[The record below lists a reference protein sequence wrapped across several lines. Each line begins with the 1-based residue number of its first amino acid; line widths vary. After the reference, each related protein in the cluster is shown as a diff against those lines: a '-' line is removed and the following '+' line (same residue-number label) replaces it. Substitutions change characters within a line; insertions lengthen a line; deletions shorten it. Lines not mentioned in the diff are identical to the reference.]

1 MEYEIRPGLRIF
13 TCAIILRVNSM
24 NRQKTFRFVLKVA
37 VATAF
42 VFIATG
48 AVGKFFHNSV
58 AGAQQAASVYVIRNA
73 KIVTVTGAVIERG
86 SVLIRDGKIAEV
98 GSKVTAPANAKTIE
112 ATGLS
117 VYPGMI
123 DSGTQLGLTEIG
135 SIQETHD
142 TTELGDFNPHMRA
155 IVAVQP
161 HSELIPVA
169 RANGI
174 TSAITHPSGR
184 LVSGQAALINLDGWT
199 WQEMTV
205 KAPAAMWME
214 YPRAPRGRAAAFTQG
229 EGAPN
234 LTQLRDRQLAA
245 LRQKLEDAQAYAKAK
260 EARAADKSLPPRPVD
275 HVLEALIPVIK
286 GELPVL
292 MVANSEREIKGAIEI
307 ADKYKLKLIISG
319 AGDAWK
325 VASTLKEK
333 NVSVIIGPVTDV
345 PGDEDDD
352 YDVNYSHAAKL
363 YKAGVKFA
371 FQTDDAAYV
380 RNLPYQAGTS
390 AAFGLPKD
398 EALKAVTIYPAQ
410 IFGVDKLLGSIEV
423 GKMANLIVTDG
434 DPLEF
439 KTLVKHMFING
450 KPVDLSSRHTKL
462 YDKFNARP

>member
-1 MEYEIRPGLRIF
+1 
-13 TCAIILRVNSM
+13 M
-24 NRQKTFRFVLKVA
+24 NRNRTLRFVVKA
-37 VATAF
+37 VIAAILIIGLIAF
-42 VFIATG
+42 GRPIIE
-48 AVGKFFHNSV
+48 KLFHNSV
-58 AGAQQAASVYVIRNA
+58 VSAQQAANVFVIRNA
-73 KIVTVTGAVIERG
+73 KIVTVTGATIERG

-98 GSKVTAPANAKTIE
+98 GARVTAPSNAKVID

-117 VYPGMI
+117 VYPGLI
-123 DSGTQLGLTEIG
+123 DCGTSLGLTEIG
-135 SIQETHD
+135 SIQETRD

-161 HSELIPVA
+161 HSELIPVS
-169 RANGI
+169 RANGA
-174 TSAITHPSGR
+174 TTAITRPGGR

-199 WQEMTV
+199 WQEMAV
-205 KAPAAMWME
+205 KTPAAMAME
-214 YPRAPRGRAAAFTQG
+214 YPRAPRGRGGAFGQAA
-229 EGAPN
+229 GAAN
-234 LTQLRDRQLAA
+234 IAQLRERQLNA

-260 EARAADKSLPPRPVD
+260 EARAADKGLPPRPVD
-275 HVLEALIPVIK
+275 HVLEALIPVVK

-292 MVANSEREIKGAIEI
+292 MIANAEREIKGAIDI

-319 AGDAWK
+319 AVDAWK

-333 NVSVIIGPVTDV
+333 NIPVIIGPVTDL
-345 PGDEDDD
+345 PNNEDDD
-352 YDVNYSHAAKL
+352 YDINYSHAAKL
-363 YKAGVKFA
+363 HKAGVKFA
-371 FQTDDAAYV
+371 FQTDDAAYS

-410 IFGVDKLLGSIEV
+410 IFGVDKMLGSIEV

-439 KTLVKHMFING
+439 KTSVKHMFING

-462 YDKFNARP
+462 YDKFKDRP

>member
-1 MEYEIRPGLRIF
+1 
-13 TCAIILRVNSM
+13 M
-24 NRQKTFRFVLKVA
+24 NRQKTIRFIVKLALQVVIVLVLL
-37 VATAF
+37 TL
-42 VFIATG
+42 IG
-48 AVGKFFHNSV
+48 AIIKKLAPNPVVS
-58 AGAQQAASVYVIRNA
+58 AQQATQAANVYVIRNA

-86 SVLIRDGKIAEV
+86 MVLIRDGKIAEV
-98 GSKVTAPANAKTIE
+98 GARVTAPGNAKVID

-123 DSGTQLGLTEIG
+123 DCGTQLGLTEIG
-135 SIQETHD
+135 SIQETRD

-161 HSELIPVA
+161 HSELIPVS
-169 RANGI
+169 RANGV
-174 TSAITHPSGR
+174 TTAITRPSGR

-205 KAPAAMWME
+205 KAPAAMAME
-214 YPRAPRGRAAAFTQG
+214 YPRAPRGRAAAFLPAEATG
-229 EGAPN
+229 N
-234 LTQLRDRQLAA
+234 LTQQRDRQLAA

-260 EARAADKSLPPRPVD
+260 EARSADKSLPARAVD
-275 HVLEALIPVIK
+275 HVLEALIPVVK

-319 AGDAWK
+319 ADEAWK
-325 VASTLKEK
+325 VASQLKEK
-333 NVSVIIGPVTDV
+333 NIPVIIGPVTDL
-345 PGDEDDD
+345 PNNEDDD
-352 YDVNYSHAAKL
+352 YDINYSHAAKL
-363 YKAGVKFA
+363 HKAGVRFA
-371 FQTDDAAYV
+371 FQTADAAYV

-410 IFGVDKLLGSIEV
+410 IFGVDKLLGSIEA

-439 KTLVKHMFING
+439 KTSVKHMFING

>member
-1 MEYEIRPGLRIF
+1 MML
-13 TCAIILRVNSM
+13 IINKL
-24 NRQKTFRFVLKVA
+24 FP
-37 VATAF
+37 
-42 VFIATG
+42 
-48 AVGKFFHNSV
+48 NSV
-58 AGAQQAASVYVIRNA
+58 VTPQQAAQAASVYVIRNA

-98 GSKVTAPANAKTIE
+98 GAKVAAPANARAID

-174 TSAITHPSGR
+174 TTAITHPSGR

-214 YPRAPRGRAAAFTQG
+214 YPRAPRGRAAAFMQG
-229 EGAPN
+229 ENAPN

-275 HVLEALIPVIK
+275 HVLEALIPVVK

-292 MVANSEREIKGAIEI
+292 MVANGEREIKGAIEL
-307 ADKYKLKLIISG
+307 ADKYKLKLVISG
-319 AGDAWK
+319 AGEAWK
-325 VASTLKEK
+325 VASLLKEK
-333 NVSVIIGPVTDV
+333 NVPVIIGPVTDV
-345 PGDEDDD
+345 PGNEDDD

-410 IFGVDKLLGSIEV
+410 IFGVDKLLGSVEA

-439 KTLVKHMFING
+439 KTVVKHMFING
-450 KPVDLSSRHTKL
+450 KPVDLSSRHTRL

>member
-1 MEYEIRPGLRIF
+1 
-13 TCAIILRVNSM
+13 M
-24 NRQKTFRFVLKVA
+24 NRNRTFRFVVKA
-37 VATAF
+37 V
-42 VFIATG
+42 IAIIITL
-48 AVGKFFHNSV
+48 AVMTVINKLFPNRVVSL
-58 AGAQQAASVYVIRNA
+58 QQAAQAAGVYVIRNA

-98 GSKVTAPANAKTIE
+98 GARVAAPGNAKVID

-161 HSELIPVA
+161 NSELIPVA
-169 RANGI
+169 RANGV
-174 TSAITHPSGR
+174 TTAITHPSGR

-214 YPRAPRGRAAAFTQG
+214 YPRGPRGRGAAFIQQG
-229 EGAPN
+229 EGAAN
-234 LTQLRDRQLAA
+234 VAQLRERQLAA

-260 EARAADKSLPPRPVD
+260 EARAADKSLPARPMD
-275 HVLEALIPVIK
+275 FVLDALVPVVK

-292 MVANSEREIKGAIEI
+292 MLANTEREIKGVIEI
-307 ADKYKLKLIISG
+307 ADKYKLKMIISG
-319 AGDAWK
+319 AADAWK

-333 NVSVIIGPVTDV
+333 NIPVIIGPVTEL
-345 PGDEDDD
+345 PNNEDDD

-371 FQTDDAAYV
+371 FQTADAAYV

-410 IFGVDKLLGSIEV
+410 IFGVDNLLGSVEV

-439 KTLVKHMFING
+439 KTIVKHMFING
-450 KPVDLSSRHTKL
+450 KPVDLSSRHTRL
-462 YDKFNARP
+462 YDKFKDRP

>member
-1 MEYEIRPGLRIF
+1 
-13 TCAIILRVNSM
+13 M
-24 NRQKTFRFVLKVA
+24 NRQGIIRFA
-37 VATAF
+37 VKAVIAATILFAL
-42 VFIATG
+42 IALFNKLFPNR
-48 AVGKFFHNSV
+48 AVS
-58 AGAQQAASVYVIRNA
+58 AQQAAQAANVFAIRNA
-73 KIVTVTGAVIERG
+73 KIVSVTGAVIERG
-86 SVLIRDGKIAEV
+86 TVLIRDGKIAEV
-98 GSKVTAPANAKTIE
+98 GARVTVPGNAKIVD

-117 VYPGMI
+117 VYPGLI

-135 SIQETHD
+135 SIQETRD

-161 HSELIPVA
+161 HSELIPVT

-174 TSAITHPSGR
+174 TTAITRPSGR
-184 LVSGQAALINLDGWT
+184 LVSGQAALINLEGWT

-205 KAPAAMWME
+205 KAPIAMAME
-214 YPRAPRGRAAAFTQG
+214 YPRAPRGRGAAFLATQ
-229 EGAPN
+229 ATAN
-234 LTQLRDRQLAA
+234 IAQLRERQLTA
-245 LRQKLEDAQAYAKAK
+245 LRTKLEDAQAYAKAK
-260 EARAADKSLPPRPVD
+260 EARAADRSLPARPVD
-275 HVLEALIPVIK
+275 HVLEALVPVVK

-292 MVANSEREIKGAIEI
+292 IIANSERDIRGAIEL

-319 AGDAWK
+319 ADEAWK
-325 VASTLKEK
+325 VAPTLKEK
-333 NVSVIIGPVTDV
+333 NIPVIIGPVTDL
-345 PGDEDDD
+345 PGNEDDD
-352 YDVNYSHAAKL
+352 YDLNFSHAGKL
-363 YKAGVKFA
+363 SRAGVRFA
-371 FQTDDAAYV
+371 FQTDNAAYS

-410 IFGVDKLLGSIEV
+410 IFGVDKLIGSIEV

-439 KTLVKHMFING
+439 KTNVKHMFING

>member
-1 MEYEIRPGLRIF
+1 
-13 TCAIILRVNSM
+13 M
-24 NRQKTFRFVLKVA
+24 NRQGIIRFA
-37 VATAF
+37 VKAVIAATILFAL
-42 VFIATG
+42 IALIN
-48 AVGKFFHNSV
+48 KFLPNRVVS
-58 AGAQQAASVYVIRNA
+58 AQQAAQASNVFAIRNA

-86 SVLIRDGKIAEV
+86 TVLIRDGKIAEV
-98 GSKVTAPANAKTIE
+98 GARVALPVNAKIID

-123 DSGTQLGLTEIG
+123 DCGTQLGLTEIG
-135 SIQETHD
+135 SIQETRD

-161 HSELIPVA
+161 HSELIPVS

-174 TSAITHPSGR
+174 TTAITRPSGR

-205 KAPAAMWME
+205 KAPAAMAME
-214 YPRAPRGRAAAFTQG
+214 YPRAQRGRFAAFLPAEAT
-229 EGAPN
+229 AN
-234 LTQLRDRQLAA
+234 LAQLRERQLAA
-245 LRQKLEDAQAYAKAK
+245 LRTKLEDAQAYAKAK
-260 EARAADKSLPPRPVD
+260 EARAADRSLPARPVD
-275 HVLEALIPVIK
+275 HVLEALIPVVK
-286 GELPVL
+286 GEMPVL
-292 MVANSEREIKGAIEI
+292 MVANSERDIKGAIEL

-319 AGDAWK
+319 ADEAWK
-325 VASTLKEK
+325 VTSLLKEK
-333 NVSVIIGPVTDV
+333 NIPVIIGPVTDL
-345 PGDEDDD
+345 PGNEDDD
-352 YDVNYSHAAKL
+352 YDLNYSHAGKL
-363 YKAGVKFA
+363 SKAGVRFA
-371 FQTDDAAYV
+371 FQTADAAYA

-390 AAFGLPKD
+390 AAFGLAKD

-410 IFGVDKLLGSIEV
+410 IFGVDKLIGSIEV

-439 KTLVKHMFING
+439 KTNVKHMFING

>member
-1 MEYEIRPGLRIF
+1 MYR
-13 TCAIILRVNSM
+13 
-24 NRQKTFRFVLKVA
+24 NRNFRFIIKA
-37 VATAF
+37 V
-42 VFIATG
+42 IATILVIG
-48 AVGKFFHNSV
+48 WLALGRPVIKTLFHNSV
-58 AGAQQAASVYVIRNA
+58 VSAQQAANVFVIRNA
-73 KIVTVTGAVIERG
+73 KIVTVTGATIERG

-98 GSKVTAPANAKTIE
+98 GARVAAPGNAKVID

-174 TSAITHPSGR
+174 TTAITHPSGR

-214 YPRAPRGRAAAFTQG
+214 YPRAPRGRRAEFAQQA
-229 EGAPN
+229 EGAAN
-234 LTQLRDRQLAA
+234 IAQLRERQLNA

-260 EARAADKSLPPRPVD
+260 EARATDKSLPPRPVD
-275 HVLEALIPVIK
+275 HVLEALIPVVK

-292 MVANSEREIKGAIEI
+292 MVANTEREIKGTIEI
-307 ADKYKLKLIISG
+307 ADKYKLKLIVSG
-319 AGDAWK
+319 AEDAWK

-333 NVSVIIGPVTDV
+333 NIPVIIGPVTDL
-345 PGDEDDD
+345 PNNEDDD

-363 YKAGVKFA
+363 HKAGVKFA
-371 FQTDDAAYV
+371 FQTDDAAYA

-439 KTLVKHMFING
+439 KTNVKHMFING
-450 KPVDLSSRHTKL
+450 KPVDLSSRHTRL
-462 YDKFNARP
+462 YDKFKDRP

>member
-1 MEYEIRPGLRIF
+1 
-13 TCAIILRVNSM
+13 M
-24 NRQKTFRFVLKVA
+24 NRNRSFRLIIMAVIATVL
-37 VATAF
+37 
-42 VFIATG
+42 VFIVMTAIK
-48 AVGKFFHNSV
+48 KFLPNQV
-58 AGAQQAASVYVIRNA
+58 VGAQQAANVFVIRNA

-98 GSKVTAPANAKTIE
+98 GARVTAPSNAKVID

-117 VYPGMI
+117 VYPGLI
-123 DSGTQLGLTEIG
+123 DCGTSLGLTEIG
-135 SIQETHD
+135 SIQETRD

-161 HSELIPVA
+161 HSELIPVS
-169 RANGI
+169 RANG
-174 TSAITHPSGR
+174 TTTAITRPGGR

-205 KAPAAMWME
+205 KTPAAMAME
-214 YPRAPRGRAAAFTQG
+214 YPRAPRGRGAAFAQP
-229 EGAPN
+229 EGAN
-234 LTQLRDRQLAA
+234 NITQLRDRQLNA

-260 EARAADKSLPPRPVD
+260 EARAADKGLPPRPVD
-275 HVLEALIPVIK
+275 HVLEALIPVVK

-292 MVANSEREIKGAIEI
+292 MIANAEREIKGAIEI

-319 AGDAWK
+319 AADAWK

-333 NVSVIIGPVTDV
+333 NIPVIIGPVTDL
-345 PGDEDDD
+345 PNNEDDD
-352 YDVNYSHAAKL
+352 YDINYSHAAKL

-371 FQTDDAAYV
+371 FQSDDAAYA

-423 GKMANLIVTDG
+423 GKIANLIVTDG

-439 KTLVKHMFING
+439 KTGVKHMFING
-450 KPVDLSSRHTKL
+450 KPTDLSTRHTKL
-462 YDKFNARP
+462 YDKFKDRP

>member
-1 MEYEIRPGLRIF
+1 
-13 TCAIILRVNSM
+13 M
-24 NRQKTFRFVLKVA
+24 NRQTAVKLVLRAIVA
-37 VATAF
+37 SSA
-42 VFIATG
+42 IALMTLIIN
-48 AVGKFFHNSV
+48 KFFPNSIV
-58 AGAQQAASVYVIRNA
+58 TPQEAAQTTNVYVIRNA

-98 GSKVTAPANAKTIE
+98 GAKVAAPAGARAID
-112 ATGLS
+112 AAGLS

-174 TSAITHPSGR
+174 TTAITHPSGR

-214 YPRAPRGRAAAFTQG
+214 YPRPPRGRAAAFTRG
-229 EGAPN
+229 ESAPN
-234 LTQLRDRQLAA
+234 FAQLRDRQLAA
-245 LRQKLEDAQAYAKAK
+245 LRQKLEDAQAYARAK

-275 HVLEALIPVIK
+275 HVLEALIPVVK

-292 MVANSEREIKGAIEI
+292 MVANGEREIKGAIEL

-325 VASTLKEK
+325 VASLLKEK
-333 NVSVIIGPVTDV
+333 NVPVIIGPVTDL
-345 PGDEDDD
+345 PGNEDDD

-410 IFGVDKLLGSIEV
+410 IFGVDKLLGSIEA

-439 KTLVKHMFING
+439 KTIVKHMFING
-450 KPVDLSSRHTKL
+450 KPVDLSSRHTRL

>member
-1 MEYEIRPGLRIF
+1 
-13 TCAIILRVNSM
+13 M
-24 NRQKTFRFVLKVA
+24 NRQKTIRLIVKLA
-37 VATAF
+37 LG
-42 VFIATG
+42 FIISLVVMALAG
-48 AVGKFFHNSV
+48 LIIKKLAHNSV
-58 AGAQQAASVYVIRNA
+58 VSAQQPANVYAIRNA
-73 KIVTVTGAVIERG
+73 KIVTVTGATIERG
-86 SVLIRDGKIAEV
+86 AVLIRDGKIAEV
-98 GSKVTAPANAKTIE
+98 GARVGAPGDARVID

-135 SIQETHD
+135 SIQETRD

-174 TSAITHPSGR
+174 TTAITHPSGR

-214 YPRAPRGRAAAFTQG
+214 YPRAPRGRRAEFAQQA
-229 EGAPN
+229 EGAAN
-234 LTQLRDRQLAA
+234 IAQLRERQLNA

-275 HVLEALIPVIK
+275 HVLEALIPVVK

-292 MVANSEREIKGAIEI
+292 MVANTEREIKGAIEI
-307 ADKYKLKLIISG
+307 ADKYKLKMIISG
-319 AGDAWK
+319 AEDAWK
-325 VASTLKEK
+325 VAPQLKEK
-333 NVSVIIGPVTDV
+333 NIPVIIGPVTDL
-345 PGDEDDD
+345 PNNEDDD

-363 YKAGVKFA
+363 SKAGVRFA
-371 FQTDDAAYV
+371 FQTDNAAYV

-410 IFGVDKLLGSIEV
+410 IFGVDKLIGSIEV

-439 KTLVKHMFING
+439 KTTVKHMFING
-450 KPVDLSSRHTKL
+450 KPVDLSSKHTKL
-462 YDKFNARP
+462 YEKFNARP

>member
-1 MEYEIRPGLRIF
+1 
-13 TCAIILRVNSM
+13 M
-24 NRQKTFRFVLKVA
+24 NRNRTFRFV
-37 VATAF
+37 
-42 VFIATG
+42 IATVG
-48 AVGKFFHNSV
+48 ALAVMAVVNWLFPNRVVSPQK
-58 AGAQQAASVYVIRNA
+58 AAQATNVYVIRNA

-98 GSKVTAPANAKTIE
+98 GARVAAPGNAKVID

-161 HSELIPVA
+161 NSELIPVA

-174 TSAITHPSGR
+174 TTAITHPGGR

-214 YPRAPRGRAAAFTQG
+214 YPRAPRGRGAGFVQA
-229 EGAPN
+229 EGAAN
-234 LTQLRDRQLAA
+234 VAQLRERQLAA

-260 EARAADKSLPPRPVD
+260 EARAADKSLPPRPMD
-275 HVLEALIPVIK
+275 FVLEALVPVVK

-319 AGDAWK
+319 AEDAWK

-333 NVSVIIGPVTDV
+333 NIPVIIGPVTEL
-345 PGDEDDD
+345 PNNEDDD

-363 YKAGVKFA
+363 NKAGVKFA
-371 FQTDDAAYV
+371 FQTADAAYV
-380 RNLPYQAGTS
+380 RNLPFQAGTS

-410 IFGVDKLLGSIEV
+410 IFGVDNLLGSVEV

-439 KTLVKHMFING
+439 KTIVKHMFING
-450 KPVDLSSRHTKL
+450 KPVDLSSRHTRL
-462 YDKFNARP
+462 YDKFKDRP

>member
-1 MEYEIRPGLRIF
+1 
-13 TCAIILRVNSM
+13 M
-24 NRQKTFRFVLKVA
+24 NRQKTIRVIVKLAIIGSVIGLVLMALFWPIKKLLHSPIV
-37 VATAF
+37 
-42 VFIATG
+42 
-48 AVGKFFHNSV
+48 S
-58 AGAQQAASVYVIRNA
+58 AQQAANVYVIRNA
-73 KIVTVTGAVIERG
+73 KIVTVTGAAIERG

-98 GSKVTAPANAKTIE
+98 GAKVLAPANAKVVD

-117 VYPGMI
+117 VYPGLF
-123 DSGTQLGLTEIG
+123 DCGTQLGLTEIG
-135 SIQETHD
+135 SVQETHD
-142 TTELGDFNPHMRA
+142 TTEIGDFNPHMRA

-174 TSAITHPSGR
+174 TTAITHPGGR

-214 YPRAPRGRAAAFTQG
+214 YPRAPRGRGAAAFLPPD
-229 EGAPN
+229 AASN
-234 LTQLRDRQLAA
+234 VSQLRDRQLAA
-245 LRQKLEDAQAYAKAK
+245 LRTKLEDAQAYAKAK
-260 EARAADKSLPPRPVD
+260 EARAADKSLPARSVD
-275 HVLEALIPVIK
+275 HVLEALIPVVK
-286 GELPVL
+286 GEMPVL
-292 MVANSEREIKGAIEI
+292 MVANAEREIKGAIEL

-319 AGDAWK
+319 AGEAWK
-325 VASTLKEK
+325 VASLLKEK
-333 NVSVIIGPVTDV
+333 NIPVIIGPVTDV
-345 PGDEDDD
+345 PGAEDDD
-352 YDVNYSHAAKL
+352 YDLNYSHAAKL
-363 YKAGVKFA
+363 NKAGVKFA

-410 IFGVDKLLGSIEV
+410 IFGVDKLLGSIEA
-423 GKMANLIVTDG
+423 GKIANLIVTDG

-439 KTLVKHMFING
+439 KTNVKHMFING

>member
-1 MEYEIRPGLRIF
+1 MTLGRP
-13 TCAIILRVNSM
+13 IIKKL
-24 NRQKTFRFVLKVA
+24 
-37 VATAF
+37 
-42 VFIATG
+42 
-48 AVGKFFHNSV
+48 FHNSV
-58 AGAQQAASVYVIRNA
+58 VSAQQAANVFVIRNA

-98 GSKVTAPANAKTIE
+98 GARVSSAGAAKVID

-161 HSELIPVA
+161 NSELIPVA

-174 TSAITHPSGR
+174 TTAITHPSGR

-214 YPRAPRGRAAAFTQG
+214 YPRAPRGRGAGFVQA
-229 EGAPN
+229 EGAAN
-234 LTQLRDRQLAA
+234 VAQLRERQLTA

-260 EARAADKSLPPRPVD
+260 EARAVDKSLPSRPMD
-275 HVLEALIPVIK
+275 FVLDALVPVVK

-292 MVANSEREIKGAIEI
+292 MLANTEREIKGAIEI
-307 ADKYKLKLIISG
+307 ADKYKIKLIISG
-319 AGDAWK
+319 GEDAWK

-333 NVSVIIGPVTDV
+333 NIPVIIGPVTDL
-345 PGDEDDD
+345 PNNEDDD

-363 YKAGVKFA
+363 NKAGVKFA
-371 FQTDDAAYV
+371 FQSADAAYV

-410 IFGVDKLLGSIEV
+410 IFGVDKMLGSIEV

-439 KTLVKHMFING
+439 KTNVKHMFING
-450 KPVDLSSRHTKL
+450 KPVDLSTRHTRL
-462 YDKFNARP
+462 YDKFKDRQ

>member
-1 MEYEIRPGLRIF
+1 MNRQNAIKLVLRVIISAVAV
-13 TCAIILRVNSM
+13 AIILLIINKLFP
-24 NRQKTFRFVLKVA
+24 NRIV
-37 VATAF
+37 
-42 VFIATG
+42 
-48 AVGKFFHNSV
+48 SP
-58 AGAQQAASVYVIRNA
+58 QQAAQTAGVYVIRNA

-98 GSKVTAPANAKTIE
+98 GAKVAAPATARAID

-174 TSAITHPSGR
+174 TTAITHPSGR

-214 YPRAPRGRAAAFTQG
+214 YPRAPRGRAAAFLQG
-229 EGAPN
+229 ENAPN

-275 HVLEALIPVIK
+275 HVLEALIPVVK

-292 MVANSEREIKGAIEI
+292 MVANAEREIKGAIEL

-325 VASTLKEK
+325 VASLLKEK
-333 NVSVIIGPVTDV
+333 NVPVIIGPVTDV
-345 PGDEDDD
+345 PGNEDDD

-371 FQTDDAAYV
+371 FQTNDDAYV

-410 IFGVDKLLGSIEV
+410 IFGVDKLLGSIEA

-439 KTLVKHMFING
+439 KTIVKHMFVNG
-450 KPVDLSSRHTKL
+450 KPVDLSSRHTRL